1 MKRLLIA
8 IAVGALLAVP
18 ATAGAATAAK
28 DPRVPALQQKVNTL
42 QSQVATLQQQV
53 QHDELVIACG
63 FATQD
68 AYNISNL
75 NLWAALLDVAPY
87 NGPGPNDGGA
97 CAKLGLPAP
106 RSFASHSVLGVLNQ
120 AVRTALRLSSAR

>member
-1 MKRLLIA
+1 MKRLLIG
-8 IAVGALLAVP
+8 IAAAAALAVP
-18 ATAGAATAAK
+18 ASAGAATAAK
-28 DPRVPALQQKVNTL
+28 DPRVPALQQKVNAL
-42 QSQVATLQQQV
+42 QSQVTALQQQV

-68 AYNISNL
+68 AYNIANL
-75 NLWAALLDVAPY
+75 NLWAALLNVAPY

-106 RSFASHSVLGVLNQ
+106 RALASHSVLGTLN
-120 AVRTALRLSSAR
+120 AVVHTAISLSSAR

>member
-8 IAVGALLAVP
+8 VVAGALLAVP

-28 DPRVPALQQKVNTL
+28 DPRVPALQQKVNAL
-42 QSQVATLQQQV
+42 QGQVATLQQQV
-53 QHDELVIACG
+53 QKDELVIACG

-68 AYNISNL
+68 AYNIANL
-75 NLWAALLDVAPY
+75 NLWAALLNAPQY
-87 NGPGPNDGGA
+87 SGPGPNDGGA

-106 RSFASHSVLGVLNQ
+106 RAFASYSVFGVLSQ
-120 AVRTALRLSSAR
+120 AVHTALRLSAAR

>member
-1 MKRLLIA
+1 MKGLLIA
-8 IAVGALLAVP
+8 IAAGALLAVP

-53 QHDELVIACG
+53 QRDELLIACG

-68 AYNISNL
+68 AYNIANL
-75 NLWAALLDVAPY
+75 NLWAALLNVPPY

-97 CAKLGLPAP
+97 CSKLGLPAP
-106 RSFASHSVLGVLNQ
+106 LSFASHSVLGVLNQ
-120 AVRTALRLSSAR
+120 AVHTALRLGSAR